1 MGGNHGFCRRPGVWR
16 RWALAALGAI
26 CLAAWS
32 PAQAAKGLSEADREI
47 RCLALTLYFEA
58 RGEPEPGRRAVGHV
72 VMNRVADSGFP
83 DKVCK
88 VVRQGGARPLN
99 RCQFSWWCDGQSDR
113 PEEAAAWAR
122 SNELARAI
130 YWGFTEDPTQ
140 GALWFHAE
148 HVRPS
153 WRNALLQGPRIGRH
167 VFYGRARL
175 DS

>member
-1 MGGNHGFCRRPGVWR
+1 MGCDQGTCRRPGAWR
-16 RWALAALGAI
+16 RWAVAALGAV

-32 PAQAAKGLSEADREI
+32 PAQAAKGLAEADREI

-72 VMNRVADSGFP
+72 VMNRVADPSFP
-83 DKVCK
+83 DTVCA

-99 RCQFSWWCDGQSDR
+99 RCQFSWWCDGRSDR
-113 PEEAAAWAR
+113 PDEPEAWAR
-122 SNELARAI
+122 SSELARAI

-153 WRNALLQGPRIGRH
+153 WRSALLQGPRIGRH
-167 VFYGRARL
+167 VFYGRAR
-175 DS
+175 DDA